1 MFCYCFQVI
10 SKYQSHV
17 EMTVT
22 QIKDSQFCSY
32 ILMAEN
38 EIGTTNITLE
48 LIKEAR
54 PVGNQSLNP
63 EVVSNNRNTNLE
75 ADPPK
80 QDPGT
85 QVIFIILI

>member
-1 MFCYCFQVI
+1 
-10 SKYQSHV
+10 
-17 EMTVT
+17 MTVT

-32 ILMAEN
+32 ILMVEN

-63 EVVSNNRNTNLE
+63 EVVSNTKNSNLE
-75 ADPPK
+75 AVPPR

-85 QVIFIILI
+85 QVNFIIFV